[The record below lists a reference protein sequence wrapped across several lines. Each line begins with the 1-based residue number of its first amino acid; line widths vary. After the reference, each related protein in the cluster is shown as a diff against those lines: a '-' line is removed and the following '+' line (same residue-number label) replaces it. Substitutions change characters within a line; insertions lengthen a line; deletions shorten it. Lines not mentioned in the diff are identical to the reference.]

1 MKSIREHE
9 EGVEEGI
16 CTVVCKIVRVY
27 IVDKKNN
34 NNANELLFVCTK
46 ERKKEAGSL
55 VLKPER
61 PVDVDEEH
69 FAI

>member
-1 MKSIREHE
+1 MHE
-9 EGVEEGI
+9 R
-16 CTVVCKIVRVY
+16 K
-27 IVDKKNN
+27 
-34 NNANELLFVCTK
+34 K